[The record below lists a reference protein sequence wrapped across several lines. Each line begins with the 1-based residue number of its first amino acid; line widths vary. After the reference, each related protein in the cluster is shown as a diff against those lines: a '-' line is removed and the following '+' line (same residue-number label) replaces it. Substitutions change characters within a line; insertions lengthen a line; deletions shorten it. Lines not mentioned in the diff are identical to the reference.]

1 MSEFKKQDKLWLPE
15 VKKEDMPRF
24 QLRYFT
30 VYYSC
35 DIEKFK
41 ELVEKENG
49 YWQGSHEVDFLN
61 YKNQRVGFQHV
72 CIYQLDREL
81 SMEVCC

>member
-1 MSEFKKQDKLWLPE
+1 MSKFKKGEKLWLPE
-15 VKKEDMPRF
+15 VKKEHMPRF
-24 QLRYFT
+24 QLRYFK

-49 YWQGSHEVDFLN
+49 YWEGSHKVNFLN
-61 YKNQRVGFQHV
+61 YKNQAVSYQYV
-72 CIYQLDREL
+72 CIYQLDKEL
-81 SMEVCC
+81 SMEVFC